1 MVRLAARAVISLLA
15 NAVGLIVAA
24 QVLDDMSLSVTGYVT
39 ATVIFTVVAVFV
51 EPLIRQMAVKS
62 APAILGS
69 SALVATLASLVLTS
83 IIADGLQIHGLSTWV
98 MATVVVWAAALAANL
113 LLPLVIFK
121 KVLGEVRSAN

>member
-51 EPLIRQMAVKS
+51 EPLIRQMALKS

-69 SALVATLASLVLTS
+69 SALVCGILF
-83 IIADGLQIHGLSTWV
+83 
-98 MATVVVWAAALAANL
+98 
-113 LLPLVIFK
+113 LVILIIGLAYAWRK
-121 KVLGEVRSAN
+121 GALEWK